1 METMEGLQ
9 SDLQDLAARIDN
21 RQTNQISQLSKQ
33 TL

>member
-21 RQTNQISQLSKQ
+21 RQNNQVSQL
-33 TL
+33 